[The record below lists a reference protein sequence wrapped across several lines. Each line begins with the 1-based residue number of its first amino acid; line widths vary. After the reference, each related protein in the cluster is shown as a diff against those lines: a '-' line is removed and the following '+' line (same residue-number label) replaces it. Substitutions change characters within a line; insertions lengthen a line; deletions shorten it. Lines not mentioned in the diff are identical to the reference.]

1 MSFNT
6 IVIILSVVL
15 ATLVLGVVF
24 IKKWPR
30 RLKPGFYM
38 NKWKTLQKLC
48 KEKATWPEALS
59 EADRLLD
66 KALKKRKFK
75 GKSMGERLV
84 SAQRSFSNNDAVW
97 FAHNVCKKV
106 LADPDIR
113 LKEDDVKAALVGF
126 RQALRD
132 IGALPMNKELMNK
145 ELKAN
150 DSPRN

>member
-1 MSFNT
+1 MSFT
-6 IVIILSVVL
+6 SAMIILGIFVALLIVVIYL
-15 ATLVLGVVF
+15 

-30 RLKPGFYM
+30 RLKPGFYT
-38 NKWKTLQKLC
+38 NKWKALQKLC

-59 EADRLLD
+59 EADKLLD

-113 LKEDDVKAALVGF
+113 LREDDVKAALVGF
-126 RQALRD
+126 RQGLRD
-132 IGALPMNKELMNK
+132 IGALPANKET
-145 ELKAN
+145 KAN
-150 DSPRN
+150 DSTGN